1 MDKLKKAR
9 RGLLILIPIQLF
21 FGATF
26 FAKGDNV
33 SALTF
38 IGTAVLFTFMY
49 FFPRNNQDVP
59 QLRKWVSYIGLAIVV
74 LVMVLGW
81 MSSNVN
87 P

>member
-1 MDKLKKAR
+1 MDKLQKAR
-9 RGLLILIPIQLF
+9 RGLLVLIPIQLF

-38 IGTAVLFTFMY
+38 LATAVLFTFMY
-49 FFPRNNQDVP
+49 FFPRNKQDVP
-59 QLRKWVSYIGLAIVV
+59 QLRKWVSYIGLTIVA

-81 MSSNVN
+81 MSSSVS
-87 P
+87 